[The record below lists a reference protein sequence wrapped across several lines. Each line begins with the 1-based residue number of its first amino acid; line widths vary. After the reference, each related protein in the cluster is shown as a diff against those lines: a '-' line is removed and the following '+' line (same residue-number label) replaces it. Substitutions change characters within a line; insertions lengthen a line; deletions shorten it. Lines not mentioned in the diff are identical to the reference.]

1 MNNYLHEFIIENK
14 RRPTEAEVGAL
25 MLSVAKSEPG
35 RAKTDGYMNRF
46 NLAQQKGALGGRQK
60 EPKSLSDN
68 AMKINDLLKKD
79 INKNDIAKI
88 LDLSLATVRSITKKQ
103 CLPRSKDMISNYRK
117 TKWS

>member
-14 RRPTEAEVGAL
+14 RRPTEAEIGAL
-25 MLSVAKSEPG
+25 MLSVAKGEPG

-60 EPKSLSDN
+60 EPKALSNN
-68 AMKINDLLKKD
+68 AMKINDLLKKG
-79 INKNDIAKI
+79 ISKSDIAKI
-88 LDLSLATVRSITKKQ
+88 LDLSLATVGSITKKQ
-103 CLPRSKDMISNYRK
+103 CLPRSKDMISNYKK